1 MGNIVG
7 KRDDMVDGGFPF
19 PTGTVYQK
27 IDCDLRIVSKL
38 ISELRVS
45 PFYKGLPDTPDSSFI
60 ECPICFLVFGL
71 HCTSLP
77 IVRLVRGCASYA
89 YTCPLHPLSPAFF
102 IIVLPTKYEC
112 VEVL

>member
-77 IVRLVRGCASYA
+77 SQLYA
-89 YTCPLHPLSPAFF
+89 LCVVVPHTRTP
-102 IIVLPTKYEC
+102 VLCTPSRPPSS
-112 VEVL
+112 